1 MYRNKGASIH
11 TFALDIVESDV
22 IQIVRTLSARNHP
35 VNRGTEQGGN
45 IEQRVREAFPI
56 IINFFIIAKVMLG

>member
-45 IEQRVREAFPI
+45 LEQEGKLFP
-56 IINFFIIAKVMLG
+56 